1 MKKIILSLLIAIS
14 VFSVGCLDAFALTKN
29 ELKIVGMDI
38 DTLVFTDML
47 IDGNNE
53 FTEGQVPTT
62 EMVNEYVLS
71 KISWN
76 EKYITNLDK
85 QEEGEFP
92 IYKVPASVFEGIITN
107 SFNVDNQYLV
117 NYRANFDITY
127 NGFGEWYDSKYY
139 EENGVYYYTYQTPAG
154 MGFAI
159 ETQNMIKGYKDL
171 GNGTYMVL
179 AYAVDMEPTEN
190 FSTTGLVL
198 DRDYV
203 MKNGKA
209 HKIHGYALTNIKLSN
224 GYTKFMS
231 YAVKETNE
239 VNFDGLTIVDK
250 PTYDPKLEFLNGEKQ
265 DFNIEGKDLL
275 TFRIDADVNL
285 LEDVYIDT
293 EIVDPKN
300 YTVKSGSTIITF
312 TKEFTKKLK
321 TGEHTLLAS
330 YSDGTYAETT
340 FKLTIGNPETFGN
353 GYEVIVLLGLFL
365 GITIIMSKRGK
376 KVSLR

>member
-1 MKKIILSLLIAIS
+1 MKKKILSLLLAIS
-14 VFSVGCLDAFALTKN
+14 VFFVGCLDAFALTKN
-29 ELKIVGMDI
+29 ELKIIGSDI
-38 DTLVFTDML
+38 NTIIYSDMFGTDTNGLFA
-47 IDGNNE
+47 
-53 FTEGQVPTT
+53 EGQTPSV
-62 EMVNEYVLS
+62 ELINEYVLS

-92 IYKVPASVFEGIITN
+92 IYKVPASVFEGILTN
-107 SFNVDNQYLV
+107 SFDVNEAYLV
-117 NYRANFDITY
+117 NYRDNFDITY

-159 ETQNMIKGYKDL
+159 EEETMVKGYKEL
-171 GNGTYMVL
+171 GNGKYEVL
-179 AYAVDMEPTEN
+179 IYSLNMEPTEN
-190 FSTTGLVL
+190 FSTVGKVKDVNYLV
-198 DRDYV
+198 
-203 MKNGKA
+203 KNNKYYEINGWAKF
-209 HKIHGYALTNIKLSN
+209 IVKLSN
-224 GYTKFMS
+224 SYTKFFS
-231 YAVKETNE
+231 YQVIND
-239 VNFDGLTIVDK
+239 VSFDGLTIVDK

-285 LEDVYIDT
+285 LKDVYIDT
-293 EIVDPKN
+293 ELVDPKN

-312 TKEFTKKLK
+312 NKEYTKKLK

-353 GYEVIVLLGLFL
+353 GYEVVILGGLFL
-365 GITIIMSKRGK
+365 GMIIIMSKRSK
-376 KVSLR
+376 RVFLR

>member
-14 VFSVGCLDAFALTKN
+14 VFSVGCLNAFALTKN
-29 ELKIVGMDI
+29 ELKIIGSDINTFIYSEIHVGGI
-38 DTLVFTDML
+38 DLFS
-47 IDGNNE
+47 
-53 FTEGQVPTT
+53 EGQIPDTDFI
-62 EMVNEYVLS
+62 NEYVLS

-92 IYKVPASVFEGIITN
+92 IYKVPASVFEGILIN
-107 SFNVDNQYLV
+107 SFDVDEAYLI

-139 EENGVYYYTYQTPAG
+139 EENGTYYYTYQTPAG
-154 MGFAI
+154 MGFAVEEEVI
-159 ETQNMIKGYKDL
+159 IKGYKEL
-171 GNGTYMVL
+171 SNGKYEILLYSVNI
-179 AYAVDMEPTEN
+179 EPTEK
-190 FSTTGLVL
+190 FSTSGKVKDIDYLVK
-198 DRDYV
+198 DNKYYEI
-203 MKNGKA
+203 NGWGKF
-209 HKIHGYALTNIKLSN
+209 IIKLSN
-224 GYTKFMS
+224 GYTKFYS
-231 YAVKETNE
+231 YQGPEDII
-239 VNFDGLTIVDK
+239 FDGLTIVDK

-312 TKEFTKKLK
+312 NKEFTKKLK

-365 GITIIMSKRGK
+365 GITIIIGK
-376 KVSLR
+376 ISNKVFL

>member
-29 ELKIVGMDI
+29 ELKIIGSDI

-47 IDGNNE
+47 IDENNE
-53 FTEGQVPTT
+53 FTEGQIPTV

-92 IYKVPASVFEGIITN
+92 IYKVPASVFEGILVN
-107 SFNVDNQYLV
+107 SFDVDEAYLV

-127 NGFGEWYDSKYY
+127 EGFGEWYDSKYY
-139 EENGVYYYTYQTPAG
+139 EENGTYYYTYQTPAG

-159 ETQNMIKGYKDL
+159 EDQTMIKGYKELSDEKYEL
-171 GNGTYMVL
+171 LLYSIRV
-179 AYAVDMEPTEN
+179 EPSEN
-190 FSTTGLVL
+190 FSTTGKVK
-198 DRDYV
+198 DVDYV
-203 MKNGKA
+203 VKNNKYYEIGGWAKF
-209 HKIHGYALTNIKLSN
+209 TVKLSN
-224 GYTKFMS
+224 GYTKFYS
-231 YAVKETNE
+231 YQLVEN
-239 VNFDGLTIVDK
+239 VSFSGLTIVDK
-250 PTYDPKLEFLNGEKQ
+250 PTYEPKLEFLNGEKQ

-293 EIVDPKN
+293 ELVDPKN

-312 TKEFTKKLK
+312 NKEYTKKLK

-365 GITIIMSKRGK
+365 GITIIIGKRGK

>member
-14 VFSVGCLDAFALTKN
+14 VFSVGCLNAFALTKN
-29 ELKIVGMDI
+29 ELKIIGSDINTFIYSEIHVGGI
-38 DTLVFTDML
+38 DLFS
-47 IDGNNE
+47 
-53 FTEGQVPTT
+53 EGQIPDTDFI
-62 EMVNEYVLS
+62 NEYVLS

-92 IYKVPASVFEGIITN
+92 IYKVPASVFEGILIN
-107 SFNVDNQYLV
+107 SFDVDEAYLI

-139 EENGVYYYTYQTPAG
+139 EENGTYYYTYQTPAG
-154 MGFAI
+154 MGFAVEEEVI
-159 ETQNMIKGYKDL
+159 IKGYKEL
-171 GNGTYMVL
+171 SNGKYEILLYSVNI
-179 AYAVDMEPTEN
+179 EPTEK
-190 FSTTGLVL
+190 FSTSGKVKDIDYLVK
-198 DRDYV
+198 DNKYYEI
-203 MKNGKA
+203 NGWGKF
-209 HKIHGYALTNIKLSN
+209 IIKLSN
-224 GYTKFMS
+224 GYTKFYS
-231 YAVKETNE
+231 YQGSEDII
-239 VNFDGLTIVDK
+239 FDGLTIVDK

-312 TKEFTKKLK
+312 NKEFTKKLK

-365 GITIIMSKRGK
+365 GITIIIGK
-376 KVSLR
+376 ISNKVSLR